1 MHLLKNA
8 DENNFFKGDASFL
21 AAALRWNSQRLRKT
35 NNPRY
40 FEEASL

>member
-21 AAALRWNSQRLRKT
+21 AAALRWNSQRLKKQT
-35 NNPRY
+35 ILAIMKKP
-40 FEEASL
+40 A